1 LGLALLFGTFAILM
15 LLGMPIA
22 FALGSA
28 ALVGFLYEGIPAAIA
43 FQQMSSGISVFTLL
57 AIPFFIFAGEVM
69 QRGGIA
75 IRMVNL
81 ASAMVGQVRG
91 GLGIVNVLANML
103 FGGISGSA
111 VADASALG
119 SVMIPAMRAKGYHAD
134 YAVNVTITSS
144 LAGILI
150 PPSHNMVLYSLA
162 AGGSISIARLFLAGF
177 VPGAIMCLCL
187 GLAAYVVA
195 VRRGYPREDFPGW
208 RALLLSAL
216 GALPGLVTAVIII
229 GGALS
234 GVFTVTESG
243 AIGAIYALLVTAI
256 GYRSLTWSDFVAVL
270 VASARTTAMVMM
282 LVGAAS
288 AFGYMLALH
297 QVPAKVA
304 TALTEVSA
312 QPWVILMMINVVFL
326 LLGCIMD
333 MAALILICTPIF
345 LPLVLR
351 IGMDPVQFGMVLM
364 MNLGMGLTTPPVG
377 SCLFVGCAIG
387 GVKMEQVVRTI
398 WPFYAAILLALMLT
412 TYIPAISL
420 TIPHLVFGN

>member
-1 LGLALLFGTFAILM
+1 MCLKNSRTERNLGLALLFGTFAILL

-28 ALVGFLYEGIPAAIA
+28 ALVGFFYEGIPAAVA

-150 PPSHNMVLYSLA
+150 PPSHNMVLYS
-162 AGGSISIARLFLAGF
+162 
-177 VPGAIMCLCL
+177 
-187 GLAAYVVA
+187 
-195 VRRGYPREDFPGW
+195 
-208 RALLLSAL
+208 
-216 GALPGLVTAVIII
+216 
-229 GGALS
+229 
-234 GVFTVTESG
+234 
-243 AIGAIYALLVTAI
+243 
-256 GYRSLTWSDFVAVL
+256 
-270 VASARTTAMVMM
+270 
-282 LVGAAS
+282 
-288 AFGYMLALH
+288 
-297 QVPAKVA
+297 
-304 TALTEVSA
+304 
-312 QPWVILMMINVVFL
+312 
-326 LLGCIMD
+326 
-333 MAALILICTPIF
+333 
-345 LPLVLR
+345 
-351 IGMDPVQFGMVLM
+351 
-364 MNLGMGLTTPPVG
+364 
-377 SCLFVGCAIG
+377 
-387 GVKMEQVVRTI
+387 
-398 WPFYAAILLALMLT
+398 
-412 TYIPAISL
+412 
-420 TIPHLVFGN
+420 